1 MEAVEFPDMM
11 VDVETTGNDNPS
23 VFGCFQV
30 SAIKFNAR
38 TGAVGPMFDRC
49 PGLLPNRY
57 WTGDTQHFWMVKNR
71 AVYDKIVAREEPA
84 VKVWEDFRAFAMKDA
99 PNGGYRFWAKPITFD
114 WAVVASHF
122 HQLGLSMPFHFRFA
136 RDLNTYMAALAGGP
150 EHTNMEAVIPFEG
163 DQHNGLHDCA
173 YQIDMLMHCVRRHV
187 HAEVSA

>member
-1 MEAVEFPDMM
+1 MEDVEFPDMM

-23 VFGCFQV
+23 IFGCFQI

-38 TGAVGPMFDRC
+38 TGAVGDVFDRC
-49 PGLLPNRY
+49 PMLLPNRC
-57 WTGDTQHFWMVKNR
+57 WTGDTQQFWMGRNR
-71 AVYDKIVAREEPA
+71 PVYDQLVARQEPA
-84 VKVWEDFRAFAMKDA
+84 QKVWEDFRDFALKDA

-122 HQLGLSMPFHFRFA
+122 LQLGLPMPFHFRFA

-150 EHTNMEAVIPFEG
+150 EHTNMEAVVPFNG
-163 DQHNGLHDCA
+163 DKHNGLHDCA
-173 YQIDMLMHCVRRHV
+173 FQIDMLMYCVRRHV